1 MYSPKIVVLFL
12 IFLAGLYFYIEYG
25 SKSSCGREGLTTLNG
40 ELRCPNILIQKD
52 AKYYLYNS
60 NLDEVPGVNPIMFN
74 NLAEYTKFL
83 EWQRSAGIRCP
94 VLYVQNTYDAQGNR
108 VYKMRPSVSELQ
120 GGLPS
125 TTTTN
130 EINTSLPNTNTSLP
144 NTNTSLPNTNTSFA
158 NNNPSINYNPLINSG
173 TSMGNDD
180 SSPINTLLVDANRNN
195 IPYNTNS
202 VAGFDQS
209 SYYVGTNTPLDN
221 IGSNANLLYK
231 NGKDGKDVSIIGK
244 SANPMDSNWGG
255 KDFTQAL
262 VDTGFYKDNEVNILI
277 P

>member
-1 MYSPKIVVLFL
+1 MYSPKMVFFLL

-25 SKSSCGREGLTTLNG
+25 NNSKTEGLTTING

-52 AKYYLYNS
+52 AKYFLYNS

-108 VYKMRPSVSELQ
+108 VYKMRPSVSEPQ

-125 TTTTN
+125 TITTETG
-130 EINTSLPNTNTSLP
+130 TLD
-144 NTNTSLPNTNTSFA
+144 
-158 NNNPSINYNPLINSG
+158 NPLQNENSLINPLQNSG
-173 TSMGNDD
+173 TTMGSMA
-180 SSPINTLLVDANRNN
+180 SSDNNTLLVDANRNN
-195 IPYNTNS
+195 MPYNTNS

-209 SYYVGTNTPLDN
+209 SYYNGSTTPLDK
-221 IGSNANLLYK
+221 IGSNANLLYT
-231 NGKDGKDVSIIGK
+231 NGEGSEDDVSIVGK
-244 SANPMDSNWGG
+244 SANPMDPNWGG
-255 KDFTQAL
+255 QNFTQTL